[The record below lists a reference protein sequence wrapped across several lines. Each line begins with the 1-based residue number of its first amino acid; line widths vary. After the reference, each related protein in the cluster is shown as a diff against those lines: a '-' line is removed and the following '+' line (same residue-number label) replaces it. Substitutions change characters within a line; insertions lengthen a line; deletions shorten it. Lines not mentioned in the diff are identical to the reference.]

1 MSHVLVTGATGKI
14 GCNTLLALLA
24 RGDTVRALVM
34 PDDPTEGRL
43 AQFPSSRLEVVHG
56 DIADEDVAPRVV
68 EGVDRVVHLASN
80 GHFARNDA
88 HFYTTDVNGTYH
100 LMRAAA
106 MATPQVKR
114 VVFASSF
121 VSYGPARFYPLTED
135 HPQLP
140 NTPLGVVKL
149 SMEKI
154 AGMFGASHG
163 LQMTALRFSWV
174 MAGEDV
180 LNVHFRVK
188 GMLGR
193 LRSQKEPTPE
203 RQAGAEAAIAQ
214 LARYEADGQERLV
227 VMRDR
232 TTGKSWALHVVDV
245 RDVVQMILLCLDHPQ
260 AAGEAFNVCAPAPV
274 TYERGAAYL
283 ARALDLPTVEIAVPW
298 LQAEEVSAAKGRAL
312 VGYQPKHDFFAMVDS
327 GLAYRRGEDI
337 GIARLQL

>member
-14 GCNTLLALLA
+14 GCNTIRALLA
-24 RGDTVRALVM
+24 RGDTARALVM
-34 PDDPTEGRL
+34 PDDPTKGRL
-43 AQFPSSRLEVVHG
+43 AQFDSSKLEVVHG
-56 DIADEDVAPRVV
+56 DIAEEDVAPRAI
-68 EGVDRVVHLASN
+68 EGVDRIVHLASN

-106 MATPQVKR
+106 MAQPQVKR

-154 AGMFGASHG
+154 AGMFGASNG
-163 LQMTALRFSWV
+163 LPTTALRFSWV
-174 MAGEDV
+174 MAGEDA
-180 LNVHFRVK
+180 LNVHFRIK

-193 LRSQKEPTPE
+193 LRSQKQPTPE
-203 RQAGAEAAIAQ
+203 RQAGAEAAIAR
-214 LARYEADGQERLV
+214 LARYENDGQECLV
-227 VMRDR
+227 IMRDSTSR
-232 TTGKSWALHVVDV
+232 KSWAMHLVDV
-245 RDVVQMILLCLDHPQ
+245 RDVVQMILLCLDRPQ

-274 TYERGAAYL
+274 TYERGAAYV
-283 ARALDLPTVEIAVPW
+283 AKALGLPTIEIEVPW

-312 VGYQPKHDFFAMVDS
+312 VGYNPKYDFFAMIDS

-337 GIARLQL
+337 GIASLKL